1 MIVSNCSRFRQGQP
15 ISAHA
20 SSGLPHGTSLET
32 QSAEQAAA
40 YGLPPN
46 KLNCTVILVAMDP
59 SQNPATSWAAKML
72 SGLCLQ
78 QAPQRHLDPEGQP
91 GGSH

>member
-1 MIVSNCSRFRQGQP
+1 MKARVHLVKKNQRLQRSQVSSCALLLGCYMAPSLKAQSTEQVA
-15 ISAHA
+15 AH
-20 SSGLPHGTSLET
+20 
-32 QSAEQAAA
+32 
-40 YGLPPN
+40 GLPPN

-78 QAPQRHLDPEGQP
+78 QASR
-91 GGSH
+91 